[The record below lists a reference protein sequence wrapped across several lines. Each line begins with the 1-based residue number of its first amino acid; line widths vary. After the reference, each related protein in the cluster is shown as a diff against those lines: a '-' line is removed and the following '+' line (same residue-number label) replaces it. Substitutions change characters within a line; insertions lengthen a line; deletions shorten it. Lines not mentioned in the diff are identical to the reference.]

1 MATFFACIG
10 TVVMSLVLNVFESV
24 TKISLKVPRD
34 TFPLLAAAAT
44 GFAGYLLFTHRRH
57 KRQARQIHYRRRMLE
72 RGKIPRYKIVIKTD
86 ERGKPASQIEGFDE
100 NGNGFTINEHD
111 RQSGANGKGKKK
123 YSIAPDGS

>member
-34 TFPLLAAAAT
+34 TIPLLAAAAA

-57 KRQARQIHYRRRMLE
+57 KRQARQINYRRRMLE

-86 ERGKPASQIEGFDE
+86 ERDKPASRIEGFDE

-111 RQSGANGKGKKK
+111 RQSGASGKGKKK